1 MLQSSHMK
9 VVNRNF
15 HRTYEE
21 IESFEAG
28 IMLTGAEVKS
38 VRAGNIR
45 LENSFVRI
53 ENSEAYLI
61 NADIPIYQ
69 FARPAGYDPVR
80 RRKLL
85 LHKKELTRLQTKMT
99 GAGKLTI
106 APIVCYTKGRHIK
119 LSIALV
125 KGRGEIGKKILEMH
139 EDIKRDQE
147 REMKD
152 YMKK

>member
-9 VVNRNF
+9 VMNRNF

-38 VRAGNIR
+38 VRTGNIR
-45 LENSFVRI
+45 LENAFVRI
-53 ENSEAYLI
+53 ENREAYLI

-69 FARPAGYDPVR
+69 FARPTGYEPTR

-85 LHKKELTRLQTKMT
+85 LHKKELIRLQTKLS

-106 APIVCYTKGRHIK
+106 APIVCYTKGRNIK